1 MGARLCG
8 RVRVGSR
15 VEKGCS
21 WVFQTYELP
30 GFAKIVTP
38 VATGGTGGVWNFV
51 VQKTANPLDA
61 HVSEKGIG

>member
-38 VATGGTGGVWNFV
+38 VAAGGTGGVWNFV
-51 VQKTANPLDA
+51 V
-61 HVSEKGIG
+61 